1 MIGGFNDLKFDWIGY
16 GWMILNCL
24 ASATYGLGMR
34 TVIQKVSFEDFDSV
48 YYNNLLATPIILL
61 LSLLLEDWGQL
72 KSTTGRLWL
81 GILGSGIFA
90 FAIGYSTAWCMRVAT
105 STSYSMVGALNK
117 LPVAFSGMV
126 FFPQE
131 RDTINRGSVL
141 SIFVGF
147 LSGLVY
153 TIAQLRERKAKSLLP
168 ISNPK

>member
-1 MIGGFNDLKFDWIGY
+1 MRFDWTGY
-16 GWMILNCL
+16 AWMILNCL

-61 LSLLLEDWGQL
+61 LSLLTEDWRQL
-72 KSTTGRLWL
+72 QNTSGSLWL
-81 GILGSGIFA
+81 GILGSGFFA

-131 RDTINRGSVL
+131 RDSINRGSIL
-141 SIFVGF
+141 SILVGF

-153 TIAQLRERKAKSLLP
+153 TIAQIRERQSRSQLLP
-168 ISNPK
+168 ISQTK